1 MSPNENPR
9 APWPLIEDLNV
20 FITVVRKE
28 SFANA
33 AAELGL
39 SPSYVSKRIALLE
52 KSLGMRLFHRSARA
66 IHLTADGHKAMTGAL
81 SVLESMGDFV
91 SGLATWRE
99 TLEGNIQMSCS
110 FGFGS
115 TYMPDALSALA
126 ECYPA
131 LNIKLTLTDRVVD
144 LMEEGVDVE
153 IRVGDDIKDLYITRQ
168 LSANQRVLC
177 ASAGYLKQ
185 HGTPQQI
192 ADLRH
197 HKCLVI
203 QERSSQFGVWP
214 LTNGTET
221 QQTHVSSQLSSN
233 NGSVVLKWALKGHGI
248 ILRSQ
253 WEVQH
258 YIARGELVQVLP
270 EWYQA
275 ANIWAVYSNRTS
287 GSAKL
292 KVCIDFLVDYFQQ
305 FPPVET
311 SGMVK

>member
-1 MSPNENPR
+1 MSPNETPR
-9 APWPLIEDLNV
+9 AAWPLVEDLNV
-20 FITVVRKE
+20 FVTVVRKE

-66 IHLTADGHKAMTGAL
+66 IHLTADGHKALSGAL

-91 SGLATWRE
+91 SGLAAWRD

-126 ECYPA
+126 ERYPA

-144 LMEEGVDVE
+144 LIEEGVDIE

-168 LSANQRVLC
+168 LSTNNRILC
-177 ASAGYLKQ
+177 AAPDYLVK
-185 HGTPQQI
+185 HGIPENI
-192 ADLRH
+192 ADLKA

-203 QERSSQFGVWP
+203 QERSAQFGVWP
-214 LTNGTET
+214 LTNGEESV
-221 QQTHVSSQLSSN
+221 QAHVSSQLSSN
-233 NGSVVLKWALKGHGI
+233 NGSVVLSWALKGHGI

-253 WEVQH
+253 WEVQR
-258 YIARGELVQVLP
+258 YIARGELVQILP
-270 EWYQA
+270 DWHQP

-292 KVCIDFLVDYFQQ
+292 KVCIDFLVDYFQR
-305 FPPVET
+305 FPPV
-311 SGMVK
+311 KLA